1 MQTLT
6 LIVVSIST
14 RLDNNHI
21 YGITDKDLVKMETL
35 SKLTRGNAHQYEPLY
50 LINKIKTILNK
61 EKGMTN
67 KEAGVFG

>member
-35 SKLTRGNAHQYEPLY
+35 SKLTRGNAHQYERFISY
-50 LINKIKTILNK
+50 
-61 EKGMTN
+61 
-67 KEAGVFG
+67 